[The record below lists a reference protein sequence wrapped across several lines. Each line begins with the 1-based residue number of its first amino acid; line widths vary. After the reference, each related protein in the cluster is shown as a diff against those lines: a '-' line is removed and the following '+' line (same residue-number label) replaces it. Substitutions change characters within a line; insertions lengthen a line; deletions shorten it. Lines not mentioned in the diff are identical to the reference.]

1 MIDNLAG
8 YRILFWKSIS
18 FWILI
23 LFLHCLTFRQ
33 CYGESSPRSFDSS
46 HCLCGVVFPIL
57 LHSAETC
64 GIFSLSP
71 MFLKAKLQ
79 LDISV
84 FWSNVLDT
92 QWTFSIWQFRLS
104 HFLGNFFPFPCF
116 FFFFFFCSL
125 FLENLLFGCITTAVH
140 GVAKNR
146 TQLSDWMNWT
156 ELRKYYS
163 WFSYCFIAIF
173 YLWIFCSTFWKP
185 LLNLVILLLG
195 FSFLLLCLLSFTNF
209 FIP

>member
-8 YRILFWKSIS
+8 YRIVFWKSIS

-46 HCLCGVVFPIL
+46 HRLCDVVFPIL

-104 HFLGNFFPFPCF
+104 HFLGNFFPLPCF
-116 FFFFFFCSL
+116 FFFFLSFWETYYLAVSL
-125 FLENLLFGCITTAVH
+125 LRFMGSQRIGHNWVTE
-140 GVAKNR
+140 
-146 TQLSDWMNWT
+146 WT
-156 ELRKYYS
+156 EPNWGNS
-163 WFSYCFIAIF
+163 
-173 YLWIFCSTFWKP
+173 
-185 LLNLVILLLG
+185 
-195 FSFLLLCLLSFTNF
+195 
-209 FIP
+209 IPDSLIVS